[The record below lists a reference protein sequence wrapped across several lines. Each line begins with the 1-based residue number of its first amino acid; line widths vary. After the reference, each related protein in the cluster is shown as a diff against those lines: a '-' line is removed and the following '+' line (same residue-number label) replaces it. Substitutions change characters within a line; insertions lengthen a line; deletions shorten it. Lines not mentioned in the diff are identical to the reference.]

1 MAAGRGHLGR
11 RQVPQRPVSILLR
24 AFAVLLLLAPLG
36 ATAQDELRGYRDAL
50 ARGDYNA
57 VVAELRPL
65 ADAGNAE
72 AQCRLGMLYLEGMG
86 VRPNDALA
94 ASWLRRAA
102 DQGHGEAQYQFGRLH
117 LSGRGV
123 PDDRREAIAWLTKA
137 AAAGYAPASS
147 LLRQLR
153 PDK

>member
-1 MAAGRGHLGR
+1 
-11 RQVPQRPVSILLR
+11 
-24 AFAVLLLLAPLG
+24 
-36 ATAQDELRGYRDAL
+36 
-50 ARGDYNA
+50 
-57 VVAELRPL
+57 
-65 ADAGNAE
+65 
-72 AQCRLGMLYLEGMG
+72 MG

-102 DQGHGEAQYQFGRLH
+102 DQGHGEAQYQLGRLY

-123 PDDRREAIAWLTKA
+123 PDDRREAVAWLTKA

>member
-1 MAAGRGHLGR
+1 
-11 RQVPQRPVSILLR
+11 V
-24 AFAVLLLLAPLG
+24 
-36 ATAQDELRGYRDAL
+36 AQDEMRGYREAL

-72 AQCRLGMLYLEGMG
+72 AQCRLGILYAEGVG

-102 DQGHGEAQYQFGRLH
+102 DQGHGEAQYHLGRMYLA
-117 LSGRGV
+117 GRGV
-123 PDDRREAIAWLTKA
+123 PDDRRGAIARLTKA
-137 AAAGYAPASS
+137 AAAGYAPASQ
-147 LLRQLR
+147 LLAKLR